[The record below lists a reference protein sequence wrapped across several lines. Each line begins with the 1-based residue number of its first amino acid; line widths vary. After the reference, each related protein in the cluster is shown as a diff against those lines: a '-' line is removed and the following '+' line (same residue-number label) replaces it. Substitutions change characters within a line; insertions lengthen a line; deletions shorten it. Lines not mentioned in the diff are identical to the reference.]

1 MKYSRNVFGQVVSL
15 GVGTPAVVGFADGTT
30 MTTSIVEEIVAA
42 DATSVTFAT
51 KNSVYTVQDF
61 QCIGVERSVSSSYYA
76 PKIGESYTFTNKSDA
91 VIGIGANDDIVK
103 ACDTVLDGEQYSSF
117 PDKEEMPLEGL
128 RLKTSY
134 RGSISLRQ
142 TFYKSWVPHQ
152 RPQVLL

>member
-15 GVGTPAVVGFADGTT
+15 GVGAPAVVRFADGTT

-76 PKIGESYTFTNKSDA
+76 PKIGESYTFTNKSGA
-91 VIGIGANDDIVK
+91 VIGIGIVVAIMRDEFFNYVFTANGKVYMI
-103 ACDTVLDGEQYSSF
+103 
-117 PDKEEMPLEGL
+117 
-128 RLKTSY
+128 Y
-134 RGSISLRQ
+134 R
-142 TFYKSWVPHQ
+142 
-152 RPQVLL
+152 